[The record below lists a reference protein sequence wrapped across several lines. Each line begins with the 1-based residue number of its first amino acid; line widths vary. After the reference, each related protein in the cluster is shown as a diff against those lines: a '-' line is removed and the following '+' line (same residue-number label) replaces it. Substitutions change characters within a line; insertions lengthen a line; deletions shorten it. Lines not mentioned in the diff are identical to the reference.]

1 MAGCVIETN
10 AVLPV
15 PRVRTLLFETTPIII
30 SLRQM
35 EGYRSV
41 SSLYVV
47 TTDDDIF
54 IVDTRPIR
62 MDSFY

>member
-1 MAGCVIETN
+1 MAGYVIETN